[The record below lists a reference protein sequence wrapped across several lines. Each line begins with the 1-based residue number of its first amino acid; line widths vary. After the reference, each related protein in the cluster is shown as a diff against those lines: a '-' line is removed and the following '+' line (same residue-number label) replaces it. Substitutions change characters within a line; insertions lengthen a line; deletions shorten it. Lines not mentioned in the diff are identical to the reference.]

1 MKTTIEIPAVL
12 LRKAK
17 ATATQRGVSLKALL
31 NEALV
36 EKLRPLHGGP
46 TTPEPVWM
54 AGFGKLR
61 RLHRE
66 TLRIQAVV
74 DETFGVLEAEDRL

>member
-1 MKTTIEIPAVL
+1 MKTTIEIPDAL

-17 ATATQRGVSLKALL
+17 ATAARRGVSLKELFNDALT
-31 NEALV
+31 
-36 EKLRPLHGGP
+36 EKLAPPSRSSALAPA
-46 TTPEPVWM
+46 WM

-66 TLRIQAVV
+66 TVRIQALV

>member
-1 MKTTIEIPAVL
+1 MKTTIEIHDVL

-17 ATATQRGVSLKALL
+17 ATAAQRGVSLKDLL
-31 NEALV
+31 NEALT
-36 EKLRPLHGGP
+36 EKLRSTRGRAVTQDPA
-46 TTPEPVWM
+46 WM

-66 TLRIQAVV
+66 TVRIQAVV
-74 DETFGVLEAEDRL
+74 DKTFGVLEAEDRL

>member
-36 EKLRPLHGGP
+36 EKLSPLPGGL
-46 TTPEPVWM
+46 TTQEPAWM

>member
-17 ATATQRGVSLKALL
+17 ATAAQRGVSFKALL
-31 NEALV
+31 HEALV
-36 EKLRPLHGGP
+36 EKLDPARRDMGTEDPA
-46 TTPEPVWM
+46 WM

>member
-36 EKLRPLHGGP
+36 EKLSPLHGGL
-46 TTPEPVWM
+46 TTQKPLWM

-61 RLHRE
+61 HLHRE

-74 DETFGVLEAEDRL
+74 DETFGVLEVEDRL